1 MFYSFENIFLC
12 SISNENIN
20 KELVTSLVKYKYEN
34 GELKILFEKMKGI
47 EEDFDSVI
55 EINDK
60 IISIG
65 FSYFIR
71 LIS

>member
-1 MFYSFENIFLC
+1 M
-12 SISNENIN
+12 
-20 KELVTSLVKYKYEN
+20 TSLVKYKYEN